1 MAWVRS
7 RHDAV
12 GDFEVGD
19 AGRDGAVDAARG
31 CVVEGWLSGDTGV
44 RRLEAVYAAIAG
56 GNPDGAAGVGAGCE
70 WDETGADGVS
80 AAP

>member
-31 CVVEGWLSGDTGV
+31 SEVEGWVSGNTAV
-44 RRLEAVYAAIAG
+44 RGLEAVYAAVAG
-56 GNPDGAAGVGAGCE
+56 GNSDGAAGVGAECE